1 MSKVRTVIFLFL
13 ATRSSIPAFA
23 GQLDSFINSVAI
35 PENVEYNVNGWES
48 IDDIEGVDWNWPY
61 YEVGKHDY
69 IMIGTGQLGNNR
81 NPNIGAMDI
90 RVEGVRTFFN
100 SVYIVISNGGF
111 PTSQSSLNK
120 LFGQGIVKEVK
131 SKCNES
137 FGYASSNSNAT
148 YSFKR
153 KGYNPVFVRY
163 GYSEGSAM
171 FATDIKLSNSLDDL
185 TDDCYN

>member
-1 MSKVRTVIFLFL
+1 MNKILCFFLVTTYSF
-13 ATRSSIPAFA
+13 PAFA
-23 GQLDSFINSVAI
+23 GQLNSFINSVAI

-48 IDDIEGVDWNWPY
+48 IDDIEGVDWSWPY

-69 IMIGTGQLGNNR
+69 IMVGTGQLGNNR
-81 NPNIGAMDI
+81 NPNIDAMDI

-111 PTSQSSLNK
+111 PTSKSSLNK
-120 LFGQGIVKEVK
+120 LFGQGIVEKVE

-137 FGYASSNSNAT
+137 FGYTGSNAT

-153 KGYNPVFVRY
+153 EGYNPVFVRY
-163 GYSEGSAM
+163 GFSEGSAM
-171 FATDIKLSNSLDDL
+171 FATDIKLSNSLNNL
-185 TDDCYN
+185 VDDCYN

>member
-1 MSKVRTVIFLFL
+1 MNKILCFVL
-13 ATRSSIPAFA
+13 ASTCSFPALA
-23 GQLDSFINSVAI
+23 GQFDSVINAVAI
-35 PENVEYNVNGWES
+35 PENVQYNVKGWES
-48 IDDIEGVDWNWPY
+48 IDDIEGVDWSWPY

-69 IMIGTGQLGNNR
+69 MMIGTGQLGNNH

-90 RVEGVRTFFN
+90 RVEGARTFFN

-111 PTSQSSLNK
+111 PTSKSSLNK
-120 LFGQGIVKEVK
+120 LFGQGVVKEVP

-137 FGYASSNSNAT
+137 FGYTGSNAT

-153 KGYNPVFVRY
+153 KGYNPVFIRY
-163 GYSEGSAM
+163 GFSEGSAM
-171 FATDIKLSNSLDDL
+171 FATDIKLSNSLDNL

>member
-1 MSKVRTVIFLFL
+1 MNKVIMILFV
-13 ATRSSIPAFA
+13 ATISSIPALA
-23 GQLDSFINSVAI
+23 GQLDSVIDAIAI
-35 PENVEYNVNGWES
+35 PENAEYNVKGWGS
-48 IDDIEGVDWNWPY
+48 IDDIEGVDWSWPY
-61 YEVGKHDY
+61 YETGQHNYTMVG
-69 IMIGTGQLGNNR
+69 TSQLGNDH
-81 NPNIGAMDI
+81 NPNIGEIDI
-90 RVEGVRTFFN
+90 RFEGVRTFFN

-171 FATDIKLSNSLDDL
+171 FATDIKLSNSLYDL

>member
-1 MSKVRTVIFLFL
+1 MKKVKLLFL
-13 ATRSSIPAFA
+13 VVATTCSTPALA
-23 GQLDSFINSVAI
+23 GQLDSIIDAVAI
-35 PENVEYNVNGWES
+35 PENIEDTVKGWKS
-48 IDDIEGVDWNWPY
+48 IDDIKGVDWSWPY
-61 YEVGKHDY
+61 YETGQHDY
-69 IMIGTGQLGNNR
+69 TMVGTSQLGDDR

-90 RVEGVRTFFN
+90 WVDGVRTFFN
-100 SVYIVISNGGF
+100 SVTISITNSGF
-111 PTSQSSLNK
+111 PTSKSSLNK
-120 LFGQGIVKEVK
+120 LFGQGIVKEVE

-153 KGYNPVFVRY
+153 KGYNPIFVRY

-171 FATDIKLSNSLDDL
+171 FATDIKLSNSLNNL

>member
-1 MSKVRTVIFLFL
+1 MNKILCFVLVTTCSV
-13 ATRSSIPAFA
+13 PALA
-23 GQLDSFINSVAI
+23 GQLDSMIDAVAI
-35 PENVEYNVNGWES
+35 PENTEDTVKGWES
-48 IDDIEGVDWNWPY
+48 IDEIEGVDWSWPY
-61 YEVGKHDY
+61 YETGQHDY
-69 IMIGTGQLGNNR
+69 TMVGTSQLGNDR
-81 NPNIGAMDI
+81 NPNIGAIDI

-111 PTSQSSLNK
+111 PTSKSSLNK
-120 LFGQGIVKEVK
+120 IFGQGIVKEVK

-137 FGYASSNSNAT
+137 FNYASSNSNAT

-171 FATDIKLSNSLDDL
+171 FATDIKLSNSLNDL

>member
-1 MSKVRTVIFLFL
+1 MNKILCFVL
-13 ATRSSIPAFA
+13 ATTCSFPALA
-23 GQLDSFINSVAI
+23 GQLDSFISSVAI

-48 IDDIEGVDWNWPY
+48 IDDIEGVDWSWPY

-90 RVEGVRTFFN
+90 RVEGTRTFFN

-111 PTSQSSLNK
+111 PTSKSSLNR
-120 LFGQGIVKEVK
+120 LFGRGIVEEVR

-137 FGYASSNSNAT
+137 FGYTGSNAT

-153 KGYNPVFVRY
+153 KGYNPVFIRY

-171 FATDIKLSNSLDDL
+171 FATDIKLSNLLYNL